1 MIRFE
6 VKENLS
12 KYVEY
17 LEKEIKNINR
27 DKKVLETMAED
38 FVDIVNEVIPTMNP
52 NLIYSG
58 SNPETWNIFNED
70 NRTELE
76 IIYTGFTG
84 EGMGE
89 PDDIYVWWEFGKYHE
104 GGYSDILGRDY
115 AYYQEFG
122 QDKYAKSAKTRAPS
136 FEGHHYV
143 ASAVGSFDDTRIEY
157 HAEDYIRQLLQM

>member
-12 KYVEY
+12 KYVDY
-17 LEKEIKNINR
+17 LEKEIKNNALEQR
-27 DKKVLETMAED
+27 VLEDMAYD
-38 FVDIVNEVIPTMNP
+38 FVEMVDEVVPKWNP
-52 NLIYSG
+52 NLVYSG

-70 NRTELE
+70 YRTELE

-89 PDDIYVWWEFGKYHE
+89 PDDIQVWWEFGKYHK

-122 QDKYAKSAKTRAPS
+122 QDKFAPSSKYRAKS

-143 ASAVGSFDDTRIEY
+143 ASALGSYDETVIEY
-157 HAEDYIRQLLQM
+157 HAEEYIRQLLKL